1 METNIERIREKLIQ
15 KEMAE
20 VLRKVQDGEFTK
32 EAEALAAQARRRERK
47 RQLWRESPLEYIAY
61 TAVKA
66 AGSFFYLFVKFPE
79 LVIALGVLLITAA
92 GIYIISSIP
101 CIS

>member
-1 METNIERIREKLIQ
+1 METSVARIKEKLIQ
-15 KEMAE
+15 EEFAKT
-20 VLRKVQDGEFTK
+20 LRKVQNGEFTK
-32 EAEALAAQARRRERK
+32 EAEALVAKARRRERK